1 MTCNKKDEKKLKQHL
16 GVVQCDCWA
25 YSLHLWTER
34 PSHGCGHSLL
44 LFFGHPTCGSQ
55 QLACWSVY
63 QCQQQRC
70 EPAVDT
76 SHTCHVPSGRHA
88 LSSWQVTCSSQVTS
102 SMLCCRV
109 SLTTSAELDCIGSGV
124 HCTAI
129 QHQTCTQ
136 GSLGFARNILLLL
149 IPSRLHVPLLLVV
162 TSCLP
167 LFRWA
172 CTANAPAVQAWVAE
186 MQMSNIG
193 FWG

>member
-1 MTCNKKDEKKLKQHL
+1 
-16 GVVQCDCWA
+16 
-25 YSLHLWTER
+25 
-34 PSHGCGHSLL
+34 
-44 LFFGHPTCGSQ
+44 
-55 QLACWSVY
+55 
-63 QCQQQRC
+63 
-70 EPAVDT
+70 
-76 SHTCHVPSGRHA
+76 
-88 LSSWQVTCSSQVTS
+88 
-102 SMLCCRV
+102 MLCCRV

-124 HCTAI
+124 HWTAI

-136 GSLGFARNILLLL
+136 GSLGVARDILLLL